1 MKASTT
7 GAFLTSARQDG
18 VAAFSASRNTR
29 DGCGGW
35 PRLRGDS
42 PFEDCGPCR
51 RAAQEDRKR
60 VQASASGGQDALGG
74 EVPLAAAVDE
84 VDVHHFVAIREC
96 PYFLRIGQLGT
107 GGGVEEID
115 RAIADLRAMRGWRGS
130 CV

>member
-1 MKASTT
+1 M
-7 GAFLTSARQDG
+7 D
-18 VAAFSASRNTR
+18 VAAGHACAATV
-29 DGCGGW
+29 
-35 PRLRGDS
+35 RLKMAAHAG
-42 PFEDCGPCR
+42 
-51 RAAQEDRKR
+51 RAAQEDGKR